1 MVAKMVERG
10 RIIMGR
16 LPKGADLL
24 ASLTQLCLE
33 EDVQLG
39 VVRAIGAVA
48 RARVAFYDQQ
58 QRTYRYLEFNRPHE
72 IIGLEGNISRKDG
85 QPFVHAHIALM
96 SEEGQMVGGHLVEGT
111 EVFACEFVIT
121 EFIYEADNTFERLYD
136 EETGLF
142 LWPFRVRP

>member
-1 MVAKMVERG
+1 MLVKTVDRG

-16 LPKGADLL
+16 LRKGADLIT
-24 ASLTQLCLE
+24 SLTQVCLE

-48 RARVAFYDQQ
+48 RARVGFYDQLN
-58 QRTYRYLEFNRPHE
+58 RAYRYLEFDRPHE
-72 IIGLEGNISRKDG
+72 IISLEGNISRKDG

-96 SEEGQMVGGHLVEGT
+96 SEDGRMVGGHLAEGT

-121 EFIYEADNTFERLYD
+121 EFIYEEDRTFERVFD

-142 LWPFRVRP
+142 LWPIKIKP